1 MRKKKLHFKAIVRAK
16 TLPRPAK
23 KASLG
28 AGSEA
33 NEGYEVVVPSYEN
46 MGTKVSHIYRMTLVV
61 DYLGWF
67 DLELACSTTLRGQ

>member
-1 MRKKKLHFKAIVRAK
+1 MSTNPFYFKAIIRSK

-28 AGSEA
+28 SGSDA

-46 MGTKVSHIYRMTLVV
+46 MGTKVKLLYTLLKYSTYRL
-61 DYLGWF
+61 
-67 DLELACSTTLRGQ
+67 

>member
-1 MRKKKLHFKAIVRAK
+1 MSTNPFYFKAIIRSK

-28 AGSEA
+28 SGSDA

-46 MGTKVSHIYRMTLVV
+46 MGTKVKLLY
-61 DYLGWF
+61 
-67 DLELACSTTLRGQ
+67 